1 MPLLKDALRE
11 KLAQVLAKG
20 KLADWGNAAQ
30 MKA

>member
-20 KLADWGNAAQ
+20 KLADWG
-30 MKA
+30 MPPR